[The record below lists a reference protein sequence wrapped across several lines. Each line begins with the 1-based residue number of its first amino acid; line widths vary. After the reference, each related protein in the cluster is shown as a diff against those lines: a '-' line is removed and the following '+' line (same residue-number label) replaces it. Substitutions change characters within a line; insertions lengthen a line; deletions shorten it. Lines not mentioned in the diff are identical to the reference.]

1 MVQTTPV
8 QYLTLHDVKEKFG
21 LKLSTN
27 DQFFREW
34 RDNLSELRDLEKRS
48 LDQVKADYLYLA
60 EYPMLESIVKM
71 VVLSPLLAMAGFY
84 RPPFRV
90 TAETPVQIAIEDEGE
105 IVQGR
110 IDVLVLQNR
119 LWILVIESKRGSFSL
134 EPGIPQALAYMMAN
148 PNPEKPVF
156 GLVSNG
162 SNFVFI
168 KLTKQDI
175 PQYALSD
182 EFTLRRGN
190 DLYSVLS
197 ILKRLGALLSQDL
210 K

>member
-1 MVQTTPV
+1 MVQTIPAKD
-8 QYLTLHDVKEKFG
+8 LSLHDVKEKFG
-21 LKLSTN
+21 LKQAED

-34 RDNLSELRDLEKRS
+34 RDDLPEITDLEKRS

-60 EYPMLESIVKM
+60 EYPMAESLVKM
-71 VVLSPLLAMAGFY
+71 VVLSPLLALAGFY

-90 TAETPVQIAIEDEGE
+90 TAEAPVQIAAEDEGK
-105 IVQGR
+105 IVQGH
-110 IDVLVLQNR
+110 IDVLVIQEQ

-148 PNPEKPVF
+148 PNPDKTAF
-156 GLVSNG
+156 GLVTNG
-162 SNFVFI
+162 SNFLFI
-168 KLTKQDI
+168 KLMKQD
-175 PQYALSD
+175 PPKYALSD

-190 DLYSVLS
+190 DLYSVLRV
-197 ILKRLGALLSQDL
+197 LKRLGALLNQDS